1 MPHAVNELDGA
12 KGHRVKTTWKP
23 VDDPGAPKSQLP
35 DSAFAFGAERKEPL
49 IDASHVR
56 NAVARFSQ
64 VEGVSDEERAQ
75 AFENILAAAKHFD
88 VHLSE
93 TSWHDLMRR

>member
-1 MPHAVNELDGA
+1 MIELAGA

-35 DSAFAFGAERKEPL
+35 DSAFAFSAERKEPL